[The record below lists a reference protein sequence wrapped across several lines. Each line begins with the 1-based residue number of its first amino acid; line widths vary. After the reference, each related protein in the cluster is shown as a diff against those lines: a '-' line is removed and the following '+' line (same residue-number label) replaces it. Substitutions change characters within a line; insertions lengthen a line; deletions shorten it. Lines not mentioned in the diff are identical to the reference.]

1 LLIIRINFLF
11 KYGSTSKVTVTHFL
25 FNEIWPEDRAPINRN
40 SFLDLVLQ
48 VQKAV
53 SKNERSKLAVH
64 AQ

>member
-1 LLIIRINFLF
+1 M
-11 KYGSTSKVTVTHFL
+11 TVTHFL
-25 FNEIWPEDRAPINRN
+25 FNEIWTEDRAPINRN